1 MPRRMRAGARYNVTP
16 QTPGAKASREPMRT
30 EGFGALVAIARR
42 SVWIIVLLVALGV
55 IQMNVI
61 RHAQG
66 PQYTASAQVIL
77 APTDLASAVSGLNTI
92 VDPTVIDQ
100 TEQALADS
108 PQLYQYAAARDRS
121 LGSADE
127 LAAS

>member
-1 MPRRMRAGARYNVTP
+1 MR
-16 QTPGAKASREPMRT
+16 S

-42 SVWIIVLLVALGV
+42 SIWIVALLVALGV

-66 PQYTASAQVIL
+66 PQYAASAQVIL
-77 APTDLASAVSGLNTI
+77 APTDLASAVSGLSTY
-92 VDPTVIDQ
+92 VDPTLINQ

-108 PQLYQYAAARDRS
+108 SQLYQYAARKNPKPGKRRRS
-121 LGSADE
+121 RSVLDGLEERQHDHVQRDE
-127 LAAS
+127 LE